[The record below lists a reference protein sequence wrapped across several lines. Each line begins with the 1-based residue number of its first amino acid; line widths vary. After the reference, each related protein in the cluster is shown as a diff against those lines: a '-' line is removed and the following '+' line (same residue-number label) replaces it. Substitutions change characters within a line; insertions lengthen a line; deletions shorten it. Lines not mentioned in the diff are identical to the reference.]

1 MILTKLNI
9 FLFLTIASQ
18 ALSLTTIHNS
28 KYTPTSFLQR
38 KKLQPTKI
46 TSTSLY
52 GYGIHEWRDN
62 AIVIEDEETNEKD
75 ENVVFPFSSSTSLP
89 SSLIPS
95 REICLLPFSYDEI
108 LLQGETKELRLYE
121 ERFIKLFEKSMNEHG
136 GIIGMCLLVNDSSI
150 LKPIS
155 ICEIESFNKMSEFGI
170 FCTVRVVSRGTIV
183 KFVDY
188 MPYITAIVTE
198 RMDDSSSLDF
208 GNKKQL
214 DLFNYLAGNIE
225 NTVLTLSSLKHQL
238 SNVDRSSK
246 EKVDKLDKDVLY
258 DISLDED
265 DDDDIDDDDLD
276 PISRFRN
283 AFHAAK
289 ESDFNG
295 YTTTASD
302 KSSSMEQYRSIQ
314 DLTAISWAAFS
325 CFDTSQRENIITYRI
340 QVLDSSRLLDRLYM
354 GIYILREK
362 KKELEEELVL
372 VRKKEQRDNE
382 NNNEYFL

>member
-1 MILTKLNI
+1 MYIKTMISSTLWIILN
-9 FLFLTIASQ
+9 LAVVQ
-18 ALSLTTIHNS
+18 LSSSLITIHNS
-28 KYTPTSFLQR
+28 KYVSTFLAR
-38 KKLQPTKI
+38 KQPTKKAR
-46 TSTSLY
+46 SSSLY

-62 AIVIEDEETNEKD
+62 AIVMEPETASNK
-75 ENVVFPFSSSTSLP
+75 PFSSSM
-89 SSLIPS
+89 PS

-136 GIIGMCLLVNDSSI
+136 GIIGMALLVNDSSI

-155 ICEIESFNKMSEFGI
+155 ICEIESYNKMSEFGI
-170 FCTVRVVSRGTIV
+170 FCTIRVISRATIV

-188 MPYITAIVTE
+188 TPYITAICVE
-198 RMDDSSSLDF
+198 RMDDTSSLDF

-214 DLFNYLAGNIE
+214 DLFNYLASNIE
-225 NTVLTLSSLKHQL
+225 NTVLTLSSLQHQL
-238 SNVDRSSK
+238 SDGSSK
-246 EKVDKLDKDVLY
+246 EKEEKLEKDVLY
-258 DISLDED
+258 DISTDED
-265 DDDDIDDDDLD
+265 EDYDDEEEEDEED

-289 ESDFNG
+289 ESDYNG
-295 YTTTASD
+295 YTTTTIND
-302 KSSSMEQYRSIQ
+302 NDESSKECRSIQ
-314 DLTAISWAAFS
+314 DLTAISWAAFC
-325 CFDTSQRENIITYRI
+325 CFATSQRENIITYRI

-362 KKELEEELVL
+362 RKELEEELAS
-372 VRKKEQRDNE
+372 VRKKQQRDNE